1 MSSIRYR
8 YQTIEFG
15 DIDIHVKTLRD
26 KNQFSD
32 PDGTAEKLGISSA
45 VWPLFGVIWES
56 GRVLADLMS
65 SIDFKNKRILEIG
78 CGIGLSSLL
87 LNHRHA
93 DITATDY
100 HPDVHAL
107 LKSNTKLNKDKNIP
121 FERTNW
127 EKMSSKLG
135 KFDLIIGSDLLYE
148 QNHADLLSKFID
160 IHAKLD
166 CEIIIIDPG
175 RPYRS
180 LFKRHMHGLGYTFSS
195 LPLSENSR
203 QRLGYKGEA
212 LNFRK

>member
-1 MSSIRYR
+1 MSPIRYR
-8 YQTIEFG
+8 YQTVEFG

-45 VWPLFGVIWES
+45 VWPLFGVIWQS

-65 SIDFKNKRILEIG
+65 SIDIKNKRILEIG

-93 DITATDY
+93 NITATDY

-121 FERTNW
+121 FELINW
-127 EKMSSKLG
+127 QRMASKMG

-180 LFKRHMHGLGYTFSS
+180 LFKRRMHELGYSFSS